1 MAKRYDQFCPIAH
14 ALSLVGE
21 RWSLLVVRE
30 LLKGPRRYTD
40 LAGGLPGIGTNIL
53 ATRLRELEAGG
64 VVRKRKLPPPVAST
78 VYELTEYGA
87 GLEEAI
93 HAIARWGARSLGPPE
108 RDDVVDP
115 EWGLD
120 AFPAL
125 LYPERARGLTETYVI
140 GVDASTFTVRLEDGS
155 LAVELG
161 AADDADLVR
170 PAWTSRR
177 LVRAGLGRPAP
188 DRTAVADGRVELE
201 TGKHRLLDPLLP
213 RLQLR
218 PPGAGRRLG
227 VRLETERLV
236 LRPLT
241 LDDLDDIALASS
253 PIPRRCATSARA
265 AREPGTRRA
274 TRSSG

>member
-1 MAKRYDQFCPIAH
+1 MAKRYEQFCPIAH

-30 LLKGPRRYTD
+30 L
-40 LAGGLPGIGTNIL
+40 
-53 ATRLRELEAGG
+53 EAGG
-64 VVRKRKLPPPVAST
+64 VVRKRRLPPPVAST

-155 LAVELG
+155 LTVELG
-161 AADDADLVR
+161 AAGDADLVAHMDM
-170 PAWTSRR
+170 PT
-177 LVRAGLGRPAP
+177 VF
-188 DRTAVADGRVELE
+188 
-201 TGKHRLLDPLLP
+201 
-213 RLQLR
+213 
-218 PPGAGRRLG
+218 
-227 VRLETERLV
+227 
-236 LRPLT
+236 
-241 LDDLDDIALASS
+241 ALASGDVA
-253 PIPRRCATSARA
+253 IPEAVEQGRVGLRHGDAATLARFFHVFSFAPRLATPADRRD
-265 AREPGTRRA
+265 EPRLGPRVRVETA
-274 TRSSG
+274 IPVA

>member
-64 VVRKRKLPPPVAST
+64 VVRKRRLPPPVAST

-108 RDDVVDP
+108 HDDVIDP

-120 AFPAL
+120 AVPAL

-155 LAVELG
+155 LTVELG
-161 AADDADLVR
+161 AADDADLVAHMDMPTVFALASGDVPIR
-170 PAWTSRR
+170 EAVERGRVDLRHGDAATLARFFHVFSFASR
-177 LVRAGLGRPAP
+177 VATP
-188 DRTAVADGRVELE
+188 ADGRDA
-201 TGKHRLLDPLLP
+201 T
-213 RLQLR
+213 
-218 PPGAGRRLG
+218 RLG
-227 VRLETERLV
+227 PRVRVET
-236 LRPLT
+236 
-241 LDDLDDIALASS
+241 A
-253 PIPRRCATSARA
+253 IPVA
-265 AREPGTRRA
+265 
-274 TRSSG
+274 

>member
-53 ATRLRELEAGG
+53 ATRLRDLEAGG

-140 GVDASTFTVRLEDGS
+140 GVDASTFTVRLENGS

-161 AADDADLVR
+161 AADDADLVAHMDM
-170 PAWTSRR
+170 PT
-177 LVRAGLGRPAP
+177 VF
-188 DRTAVADGRVELE
+188 
-201 TGKHRLLDPLLP
+201 
-213 RLQLR
+213 
-218 PPGAGRRLG
+218 
-227 VRLETERLV
+227 
-236 LRPLT
+236 
-241 LDDLDDIALASS
+241 ALASGDV
-253 PIPRRCATSARA
+253 PVDDAVEQGRVDLRHGDAATLARFFQVFSFA
-265 AREPGTRRA
+265 SRLA
-274 TRSSG
+274 TRADRRDEQRLGPRVRVLTAIPVA